1 MNTNT
6 LSTPLDE
13 VALMPATVEEA
24 AHRARQ
30 YFHSSEHR
38 AAFELDLAK
47 RLSRHR
53 HFGDREISAE
63 FQRSLLVVTR
73 GMDFD

>member
-1 MNTNT
+1 MNTST
-6 LSTPLDE
+6 LSTPLDR
-13 VALMPATVEEA
+13 VILMPAAGEEVT
-24 AHRARQ
+24 HRARQ

-47 RLSRHR
+47 RLPRHR